1 MSKESFVLWTWKI
14 TAEVGR
20 MDCGLLSLALYF
32 YKKIDCKR
40 CGKHTQFA
48 FKGSLGLC
56 SYEINAQCRMDS
68 QASGILGIFGF
79 LMSMGGAV
87 YAAINHK
94 KIRCKCCGKN
104 LDMSVD
110 VDSTEPEKKDEPE
123 SQLQEESNSKDEIP
137 TLRRA
142 SIHNDEDI
150 EIERKHYRKTKVAP
164 LPEEV

>member
-1 MSKESFVLWTWKI
+1 
-14 TAEVGR
+14 
-20 MDCGLLSLALYF
+20 
-32 YKKIDCKR
+32 
-40 CGKHTQFA
+40 
-48 FKGSLGLC
+48 
-56 SYEINAQCRMDS
+56 
-68 QASGILGIFGF
+68 
-79 LMSMGGAV
+79 MSMGGAV